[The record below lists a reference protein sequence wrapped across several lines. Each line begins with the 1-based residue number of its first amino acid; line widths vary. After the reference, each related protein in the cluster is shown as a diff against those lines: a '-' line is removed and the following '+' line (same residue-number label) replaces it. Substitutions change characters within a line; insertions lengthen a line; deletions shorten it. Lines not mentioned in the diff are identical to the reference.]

1 MSDTPRDFAS
11 RWSERRR
18 RVREE
23 ADEPTPIERDEEQD
37 TEREAMLAR
46 NREAAEAV
54 DLDGIDEATDMSV
67 FLREGVPDLLRR
79 QALRR
84 LWRSNPVFANVDRL
98 NDYDENFA
106 DPSRTLAT
114 FQSAWQAGR
123 GYLFPDDDG
132 AKDGEA
138 HDAERSGDGLER
150 VEVAGNDALARSNL
164 VADNGTADGDV
175 TSTSV
180 ADPAA
185 QALRPVGTAVRAP
198 DINARARAISTKSD
212 AAANE
217 PPPPETVDASS
228 TDAFPPQPD
237 APTNASA
244 TPSLRARLGL

>member
-23 ADEPTPIERDEEQD
+23 ADEPTPIERDEERD

-106 DPSRTLAT
+106 DPSRAMAT

-123 GYLFPDDDG
+123 GYLFPEDEAAGDG
-132 AKDGEA
+132 KADEALREDMQDGEA
-138 HDAERSGDGLER
+138 
-150 VEVAGNDALARSNL
+150 VAGASAARIDDAGLAAETPIEGVSEPSAEL
-164 VADNGTADGDV
+164 
-175 TSTSV
+175 
-180 ADPAA
+180 
-185 QALRPVGTAVRAP
+185 VGT
-198 DINARARAISTKSD
+198 TD
-212 AAANE
+212 AAATEARNGE
-217 PPPPETVDASS
+217 TAHASYELASKPAPAPPAEEN
-228 TDAFPPQPD
+228 
-237 APTNASA
+237 APAA
-244 TPSLRARLGL
+244 PSLRARLGL